1 MKRFFIRVLILP
13 LTLVIC
19 TACHVRTNRSMAE
32 INVLLD
38 SLQSVYAPDTRIA
51 YWKPELA
58 SVSGG
63 IILDGE
69 VGDIRAYHA
78 IIQHIS
84 GICPKLTN
92 KLRLLPED
100 EPGVQVNGLVNNSVA
115 HMRSGP
121 SHRAELVSEAL
132 LGTPVRI
139 LKEEHGW
146 YLVQTP
152 NLYLGWV
159 IAAAVE
165 PMDQLRLDSLKIS
178 DKIVFSRQYGFAYT
192 EPDENSLP
200 VSDLVAGSILPVRS
214 SNPGFDEVAYP
225 DGTRAWVKREEV
237 MDIKDL
243 SNQPFSMENLVRTAL
258 KFNGIPYL
266 WGGSSSK
273 AIDCSGFTSIVY
285 YLNGI
290 ILMRDANQQ
299 SVCGRVVSTHYSTAD
314 LLPGDLLFFGHRST
328 ETQKERITHVAIYLG
343 DSEFIHA
350 SENLGKVGISSMDP
364 SRDNYM
370 EGYDDLFIRAVR
382 PTGGE
387 ADGFQSIHD
396 NPFYKEIIKPIQ

>member
-1 MKRFFIRVLILP
+1 MKRFYIRAI
-13 LTLVIC
+13 TLLSALLIC
-19 TACHVRTNRSMAE
+19 TACHFRTNRTAAE
-32 INVLLD
+32 INLLLD
-38 SLQSVYAPDTRIA
+38 SLKSVYAPDIRIA

-58 SVSGG
+58 SASGD
-63 IILDGE
+63 IILGGE
-69 VGDIRAYHA
+69 VGDIQAFQA
-78 IIQHIS
+78 ITQHIT
-84 GICPKLTN
+84 GIYPN
-92 KLRLLPED
+92 VVNNLRLLPVD
-100 EPGVQVNGLVNNSVA
+100 EPGVQVNGQVNNSVA
-115 HMRSGP
+115 HMKSEP

-139 LKEEHGW
+139 LKEEEGW

-159 IAAAVE
+159 IAAAVA
-165 PMDQLRLDSLKIS
+165 PLDQSRVHSLKIS
-178 DKIVFSRQYGFAYT
+178 EKIIYSRQYGFAYT

-200 VSDLVAGSILPVRS
+200 VSDLVAGSILPVCS
-214 SNPGFDEVAYP
+214 SKSGFYEVTFP
-225 DGTRAWVKREEV
+225 DSARAWVKQAEV
-237 MDIKDL
+237 TDMMDL
-243 SNQPFSMENLVRTAL
+243 FNQPFSTANLVRTAL

-299 SVCGRVVSTHYSTAD
+299 SLCGRVVTTQYNPAD
-314 LLPGDLLFFGHRST
+314 LLPGDLLFFGTRSG
-328 ETQKERITHVAIYLG
+328 ENQAERVTHVAIYLG

-364 SRDNYM
+364 SRYNHI
-370 EGYDDLFIRAVR
+370 EGYDDLFVRAVR
-382 PTGGE
+382 PTGMEG
-387 ADGFQSIHD
+387 DGFQSIID
-396 NPFYKEIIKPIQ
+396 NPFYKEIIKPVK